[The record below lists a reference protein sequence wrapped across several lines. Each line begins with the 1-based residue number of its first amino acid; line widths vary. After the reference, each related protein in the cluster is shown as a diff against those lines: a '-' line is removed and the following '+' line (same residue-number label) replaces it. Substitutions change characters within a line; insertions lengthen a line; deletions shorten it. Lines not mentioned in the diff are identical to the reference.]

1 MENDQR
7 ILDII
12 SAAIDKRPADVEPLA
27 TDIIGER
34 VAALVSA
41 RKSELSSQFYGEPV
55 VEEEVAPEVYSDEE
69 VQPAATEEDDD
80 QDA

>member
-12 SAAIDKRPADVEPLA
+12 SATIDKRPADVEPLA
-27 TDIIGER
+27 TDVIGER

-55 VEEEVAPEVYSDEE
+55 VEEEVASEVVGDE
-69 VQPAATEEDDD
+69 VQPAATEENDD
-80 QDA
+80 

>member
-12 SAAIDKRPADVEPLA
+12 SATIDKRPADVEPLA

-55 VEEEVAPEVYSDEE
+55 VEEEVAPEVVGDE
-69 VQPAATEEDDD
+69 VQPAATEENDD
-80 QDA
+80 

>member
-12 SAAIDKRPADVEPLA
+12 SATIDKRPADVEPLA

-55 VEEEVAPEVYSDEE
+55 VEEEAAPEVVGDEE
-69 VQPAATEEDDD
+69 VQPAATEENDD